1 MADNDIGVRDAGRLI
16 ADSGLVDDVRR
27 GRTNRERAQ
36 NGGVDD
42 ADERYDRDDRP
53 ARREERKPKRRDDE
67 QDDRPRQRRDPEDD
81 DEFGDDRPD
90 YDEDER
96 QDDDDEDADASNRED
111 GEEDGEDDHDEDE
124 DEDGE
129 DSRKSREQLHKV
141 KVNGKVME
149 VPTSELI
156 AGYSRTKDY
165 HQKTQALAQRG
176 RDLNT
181 AHTQTAQQYVKRLQA
196 VNAVMTGVRNMLAG
210 EINGEEMKALR
221 QRDPAAWTVA
231 REDYN
236 ARLQQVDAVLNHLTE
251 AHERHRGEY
260 DATQSQ
266 TAAATAAQET
276 ERLMEFIP
284 DWREG
289 RNGKPSGAV
298 RLANYLRKTGFA
310 DAEFMPIIDHRML
323 TIADKARRYDELV
336 ARRNT
341 EPQRKAKPVPKR
353 MQPGKSNVS
362 SRSQQESRQDRSEFR
377 RAKDRLAKTGD
388 MRDAGDAIN
397 ALVARDAKRGRRN
410 RFR

>member
-1 MADNDIGVRDAGRLI
+1 MGENDIGVRDAGRLI
-16 ADSGLVDDVRR
+16 AESGLVDDVRR

-36 NGGVDD
+36 DGGTDD
-42 ADERYDRDDRP
+42 ADDRRPVRQDRDDR
-53 ARREERKPKRRDDE
+53 RQRRDDRDE
-67 QDDRPRQRRDPEDD
+67 DDRPRSRRREVD
-81 DEFGDDRPD
+81 DEEYGDDRPN

-96 QDDDDEDADASNRED
+96 QDDDDEDDADASNRDD
-111 GEEDGEDDHDEDE
+111 GEDGEDDRED
-124 DEDGE
+124 DDDTDDG
-129 DSRKSREQLHKV
+129 DSRNERGERLHKV
-141 KVNGKVME
+141 KVAGQTLTVTE
-149 VPTSELI
+149 SELI

-176 RDLNT
+176 RELNT
-181 AHTQTAQQYVKRLQA
+181 AHTSIAQQYTKRLQA
-196 VNAVMTGVRNMLAG
+196 VNAVMSGVRNMLAG
-210 EINGEEMKALR
+210 EINGEEMRALR
-221 QRDPAAWTVA
+221 AKDPQQWAIA

-251 AHERHRGEY
+251 AHERHRSEY
-260 DATQSQ
+260 DSSQSQ
-266 TAAATAAQET
+266 TANATAQQET

-298 RLANYLRKTGFA
+298 RLATYLRKSGFA
-310 DAEFMPIIDHRML
+310 DQEFMPIIDHRML

-336 ARRNT
+336 ARRSA

-353 MQPGKSNVS
+353 MQPGKSNVA
-362 SRSQQESRQDRSEFR
+362 SRSQQEGRQDRSEYR
-377 RAKDRLAKTGD
+377 RAKDRAAKTGD

-397 ALVARDAKRGRRN
+397 ALFQRDAKKSRRN